1 MVSVGAQKSSLPSNP
16 FSSSYSLSLSAGDV
30 AFRVLEVIREQE
42 PKPRET
48 MGWGPW
54 SSVVVCDINPA
65 MLEVGKKRA
74 KERGA
79 LFSFLKASVERGCK
93 CMGEDI

>member
-1 MVSVGAQKSSLPSNP
+1 
-16 FSSSYSLSLSAGDV
+16 
-30 AFRVLEVIREQE
+30 LEVIREQE
-42 PKPRET
+42 PKPRENL
-48 MGWGPW
+48 GWGPW

-79 LFSFLKASVERGCK
+79 LLSFLKPYVERGSNILI
-93 CMGEDI
+93 EDV